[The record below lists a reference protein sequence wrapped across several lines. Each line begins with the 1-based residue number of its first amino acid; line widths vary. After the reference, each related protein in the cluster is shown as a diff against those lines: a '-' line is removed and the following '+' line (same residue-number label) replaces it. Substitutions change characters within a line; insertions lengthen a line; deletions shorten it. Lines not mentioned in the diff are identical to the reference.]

1 MPASGESDSDSL
13 ALVRHLNWDGC
24 FNVRDLGGLPTA
36 GGQRTRFGALV
47 RADALDGLSESG
59 WQALTRHGV
68 RTVIDLRDDD
78 ERRPDAAP
86 GRQKVTTLRIP
97 LDVSEDREFWSV
109 WRNGP
114 QFATP
119 LYYGPHLERFPQRS
133 AAVLAAI
140 ADAPPGGVVFHCGG
154 GRDRAG
160 QVAMLILTIAGVSPE
175 VIASDYAL
183 SFERLP
189 ARYAAY
195 HEPDQGPLIQHYLA
209 ERGTTAQAVIVELLA
224 NLDVPR
230 VLHDAG
236 LSDAQMDRL
245 RSRLLDAS

>member
-1 MPASGESDSDSL
+1 M
-13 ALVRHLNWDGC
+13 
-24 FNVRDLGGLPTA
+24 
-36 GGQRTRFGALV
+36 

-68 RTVIDLRDDD
+68 HTVIDLRDDD

-86 GRQKVTTLRIP
+86 RPQEVTTLRIP
-97 LDVSEDREFWSV
+97 LDVSEDRDFWSV

-119 LYYGPHLERFPQRS
+119 LYYGPHLARFPERN

-160 QVAMLILTIAGVSPE
+160 QVALLVLALAGVPPD

-189 ARYAAY
+189 ARYGAY
-195 HEPDQGPLIQHYLA
+195 REPDQGPVIHRYLA
-209 ERGTTAQAVIVELLA
+209 ERGTAAEAVIAELLA
-224 NLDVPR
+224 DLDVPR
-230 VLHDAG
+230 VLHDGG

>member
-1 MPASGESDSDSL
+1 M
-13 ALVRHLNWDGC
+13 RHLNWDGC
-24 FNVRDLGGLPTA
+24 FNARDLGGLPTA
-36 GGQRTRFGALV
+36 GGHRTRFGALV

-59 WQALTRHGV
+59 WQALTGHGV

-86 GRQKVTTLRIP
+86 RPQKVTTLRIP

-119 LYYGPHLERFPQRS
+119 LYYGPHLERFPERS

-140 ADAPPGGVVFHCGG
+140 ADAPPGGVVFHCQG

-160 QVAMLILTIAGVSPE
+160 QVALLVLAIAGVSPE

-189 ARYAAY
+189 ARYAA
-195 HEPDQGPLIQHYLA
+195 HREPDQGPMIRQYLA
-209 ERGTTAQAVIVELLA
+209 ERGTTVEKVIVELLA
-224 NLDVPR
+224 SLDV
-230 VLHDAG
+230 LGALGDAG
-236 LSDAQMDRL
+236 LSDAQMDML
-245 RSRLLDAS
+245 RSRLLLAS